1 MRTRAPACMLVVL
14 ALALGACTDDR
25 VRPSDTLPSTSESP
39 PTTSESP
46 TATASSGPNGV
57 VPIPTPN
64 PLASEQSETGAI
76 AFNEYWTMTLDY
88 LYATLDVEPF
98 REVSSPDCSFC
109 TSVLEQEGRA
119 EQGYVYQG
127 GRVTIEGSVVNSF
140 EGASATVTTIVGIT
154 ELIVT
159 DPQGNRDP
167 ESGPAQP
174 RFQFVNYL
182 AWTGE
187 GWVVIDANGGAL

>member
-1 MRTRAPACMLVVL
+1 MLVVL

-109 TSVLEQEGRA
+109 TYVIDRLGPRR
-119 EQGYVYQG
+119 EQGYVYEG
-127 GRVTIEGSVVNSF
+127 GRITIEGSVVNSF
-140 EGASATVTTIVGIT
+140 DGASASVTTIVRVT
-154 ELIVT
+154 ELVVT
-159 DPQGNRDP
+159 NPQGNRDP
-167 ESGPAQP
+167 DSGPAYP
-174 RFQFVNYL
+174 AFQLLNQL
-182 AWTGE
+182 SWTGQ
-187 GWVVIDANGGAL
+187 GWLVLDAKGGEV